1 MYKKKY
7 HHFNYDATSLGK
19 VNVHCAH
26 DDPVTTLNILMVD
39 AELVNDD
46 LPAVVPPKA
55 VAELGWS

>member
-1 MYKKKY
+1 M
-7 HHFNYDATSLGK
+7 
-19 VNVHCAH
+19 NVHCVH
-26 DDPVTTLNILMVD
+26 DGPVTTLNILKVD